1 MILAPAPTAC
11 PKVSSRHLSKRT
23 SFLSITRA
31 DIAVTVPSTAVRTAG
46 RRRRGSGGPR
56 AENFLELNLFILA
69 KTAHNNL
76 PSSIQ
81 WNVTSSAVHL

>member
-11 PKVSSRHLSKRT
+11 PKVSSRYLSKQT
-23 SFLSITRA
+23 SLLPITTV
-31 DIAVTVPSTAVRTAG
+31 DIDITVPSTAARTAG

-56 AENFLELNLFILA
+56 AENFPELSLSILA
-69 KTAHNNL
+69 KTGHNNFL
-76 PSSIQ
+76 SSIQ